1 MRHRQPVSL
10 LFVAFLLSTASTV
23 AGGWQSGR
31 NLPTRAV
38 ESAIEIRPG
47 TTVRIENP
55 LGSLRV
61 DVWSESRILWS
72 VEERGIG
79 RASESSQVSIR
90 RDGNRV
96 TIFVRSQ
103 PMSRLDLTVKV
114 PQHARLELKTEA
126 GAIELSGEPEAVT
139 AETTRGAITLKLPAH
154 YGADLTLMTTMG
166 AIQSELPVVVYGAF
180 DAHVIRGR
188 LGRGGSPVSV
198 RTTSG
203 TIRLVALPP
212 ALDQPSVSASSDR
225 VPVLPSAE
233 PRVVTAPVLA
243 KHPPDGPGERSREID
258 EPLDR
263 SEEAARDRRSPLRDD
278 GAITLEA
285 PLVNVNVSV
294 TDPSGRAITDLTK
307 EDFTV
312 YEDGVAQTITH
323 FSSVEA
329 PFDLVLLLD
338 TSGST
343 ESKITVM
350 KRAAQRFVDLIGPED
365 RMAVF
370 AFTRRLWLIAPF
382 TRQRFVLKESIERI
396 SGGGG
401 TAFYEALWQTLD
413 ALNRQSNR
421 RRAIVVMTDGV
432 DNSIGQ
438 PEQYPS
444 RYTFEELFRR
454 VEESDV
460 IIYPIYLDTEEEMVR
475 RQRRESSRSYA
486 IARGQLAQLAEQT
499 GGTLYRA
506 ATVHDLAGVYER
518 VASELRTIYSLA
530 YSPADAARD
539 GRWRAL
545 RVEVHRPNV
554 KIKSRRGYYA
564 R

>member
-1 MRHRQPVSL
+1 MRHHQPLSL
-10 LFVAFLLSTASTV
+10 LFVASLLSTVSTV

-38 ESAIEIRPG
+38 ESLIEIRPG

-61 DVWSESRILWS
+61 DIWSENRILWS
-72 VEERGIG
+72 AEKGGMG
-79 RASESSQVSIR
+79 RASESSQVSLR
-90 RDGNRV
+90 RDGDRV
-96 TIFVRSQ
+96 TILVRSQ
-103 PMSRLDLTVKV
+103 PMSRLDLLVKV

-126 GAIELSGEPEAVT
+126 GAIELSGEPEALT
-139 AETTRGAITLKLPAH
+139 AETTHGAITLKLPAH

-166 AIQSELPVVVYGAF
+166 TIQSELPVVVYGAF

-188 LGRGGSPVSV
+188 LGRGGAPVSV

-212 ALDQPSVSASSDR
+212 ALDQPSVIASADR
-225 VPVLPSAE
+225 VPLLPSAE

-243 KHPPDGPGERSREID
+243 KHPSEGRGERSID

-263 SEEAARDRRSPLRDD
+263 PEEAARDRRSPLRDD

-307 EDFTV
+307 EDFTI
-312 YEDGVAQTITH
+312 YEDGVPQAITH

-370 AFTRRLWLIAPF
+370 TFTRRLWLIAPF

-413 ALNRQSNR
+413 VLNQQSSR

-438 PEQYPS
+438 PEWYPS
-444 RYTFEELFRR
+444 RYTFEELLRR

-460 IIYPIYLDTEEEMVR
+460 IIYPIYLDTEEEMVHR
-475 RQRRESSRSYA
+475 KRRESPRSYA
-486 IARGQLAQLAEQT
+486 IARGQLAQLAEHT

-506 ATVHDLAGVYER
+506 ATVHDLAGIYER

-530 YSPADAARD
+530 YSPATAARD
-539 GRWRAL
+539 GRWHAL
-545 RVEVHRPNV
+545 RVEVRRPNA

>member
-1 MRHRQPVSL
+1 MRHRQPLSL
-10 LFVAFLLSTASTV
+10 LFIAFLLSTVSTV

-31 NLPTRAV
+31 NLPTRTV

-47 TTVRIENP
+47 ATVRIENP

-61 DVWSESRILWS
+61 DVWSESRIRWNA
-72 VEERGIG
+72 EERGIS

-90 RDGNRV
+90 RDGDRV
-96 TIFVRSQ
+96 TILVRSQ
-103 PMSRLDLTVKV
+103 PPSRRDLTVKV

-126 GAIELSGEPEAVT
+126 GAIEISGEPEAVT
-139 AETTRGAITLKLPAH
+139 AETTSGAITLKLPAH

-166 AIQSELPVVVYGAF
+166 AIQSELPLVVYGAF
-180 DAHVIRGR
+180 DAHAIRGR
-188 LGRGGSPVSV
+188 LGRGGSAVSL
-198 RTTSG
+198 RTRSG

-212 ALDQPSVSASSDR
+212 ALDQPSVVASADR

-243 KHPPDGPGERSREID
+243 KHPPDGRGKRPWETD
-258 EPLDR
+258 EH

-312 YEDGVAQTITH
+312 YEDGVPQTITH

-338 TSGST
+338 SSGST
-343 ESKITVM
+343 ESKIAVM

-365 RMAVF
+365 RMAIF
-370 AFTRRLWLIAPF
+370 TFTRRLWLIAPF

-413 ALNRQSNR
+413 VLNRQSNR

-432 DNSIGQ
+432 DNSIGR

-454 VEESDV
+454 VEESGV
-460 IIYPIYLDTEEEMVR
+460 IIYPIYLDTEEEMVYQ
-475 RQRRESSRSYA
+475 QRRESSRSYA
-486 IARGQLAQLAEQT
+486 IARGQLAQLAEHT

-506 ATVHDLAGVYER
+506 ATVQDLAGIYER

-530 YSPADAARD
+530 YSPPDGARD

-554 KIKSRRGYYA
+554 KIKARRGYYA